1 MSVRTFIER
10 IHLGRRTEHEV
21 ARAIGGSADRI
32 RNRDAGGIAL
42 FSRFGAFDHIVVERA
57 TRVDDAIQRFRSD
70 PCEANRSWLVTAVAG
85 MHEAMRL
92 NVLAR
97 WWALPR

>member
-1 MSVRTFIER
+1 MKSQGQSAEAPIAYA
-10 IHLGRRTEHEV
+10 TEML
-21 ARAIGGSADRI
+21 AD
-32 RNRDAGGIAL
+32 IAL

-92 NVLAR
+92 NALAR